1 MKYILYCIT
10 LLLIPISFL
19 FKRNRKKWAFGSNL
33 GFTNNAKYFFLYV
46 SEIKLNDCI
55 FPLWISSNR
64 EEASYLRALGLNA
77 FYRWSLKG
85 VYHALTSK
93 IWIYDSYVSDINL
106 FAFGN
111 STRINLWHGVGI
123 KKIEYQITSGP
134 LYMVFHSSNLITKI
148 KNLYF
153 FIKPTYFLT
162 TSQMMKEHFSNAFR
176 IQQSKCIDGFYPRCA
191 ILLENSFAARN
202 FIERYEPVITKQL
215 VKKLCEYNYVYL
227 YMPTWRDAGENF
239 LDGKNW
245 NFDRINQIL
254 SQKSEFL
261 IIKMHPNTHIRLSSQ
276 YSNIAILDK
285 NLDVYPLLPFTNCLI
300 TDFSSIY
307 YDYILM
313 KHKQIILYLP
323 DYSNYIAKDR
333 DLAFDYDKYTIGEK
347 IYTFEDLLSAI
358 LDHNSIKSTDSED
371 ISSIRKFFWGENNL
385 NLKDLYQRLKCTI
398 S

>member
-111 STRINLWHGVGI
+111 STRINLW
-123 KKIEYQITSGP
+123 
-134 LYMVFHSSNLITKI
+134 L
-148 KNLYF
+148 
-153 FIKPTYFLT
+153 IKPTYFLT